1 MNRIKTIGWI
11 VAGFLLLLQTGCEGV
26 APPVT
31 QTAEEQLTGTQD
43 ITTASVTE
51 EPPQVSTQQ
60 EAETK
65 VKELEEKDNLDTWLG
80 TYTFDEVSGG
90 ENDEP
95 FMFMDYDVNIYKEDG
110 RYYADVVINGQFT
123 GVNVKTNVYGSTE
136 WVSFVLKEYNPD
148 HVVGLSNCENDVL
161 FSMRKCENNIYT
173 YWGIQEPL
181 LPQNRPSGCIYF
193 EQTESN
199 NTESMENS
207 AEGNDLNAWIG
218 TYSFTEESETDGVL
232 QKTQYLLNIYNED
245 GQYYGDMI
253 TNGLDTD
260 MEVKLKIYGDE
271 QWISLVLSEIKSEET
286 EKLEDMKEMV
296 LFSLGKQ
303 DEQVYIY
310 WGGEDMTR
318 LLKKDYLTYYRSNCY
333 FEAVTE

>member
-1 MNRIKTIGWI
+1 MNKKKTIGWI

-31 QTAEEQLTGTQD
+31 QTTEEQLTETQD

-51 EPPQVSTQQ
+51 EPSQASTQQ

-65 VKELEEKDNLDTWLG
+65 DKELEEKDNLDTWLG

-110 RYYADVVINGQFT
+110 RYYADVVVNGQFT
-123 GVNVKTNVYGSTE
+123 GVNVKTNVYGNTE
-136 WVSFVLKEYNPD
+136 WVSFVLKEYNLD

-161 FSMRKCENNIYT
+161 FSMRKCEDNVYT

-245 GQYYGDMI
+245 GQCYGDMI

-271 QWISLVLSEIKSEET
+271 QWISLVLSEIKSEDT
-286 EKLEDMKEMV
+286 EKLEDKKEMV

-303 DEQVYIY
+303 DEQVYTY

-333 FEAVTE
+333 FEKMP

>member
-1 MNRIKTIGWI
+1 MNKIKTIGWI

-31 QTAEEQLTGTQD
+31 QTTEEQLTETQD

-51 EPPQVSTQQ
+51 EPSQASTQQ

-65 VKELEEKDNLDTWLG
+65 GKELEEKDNLDTWLG

-90 ENDEP
+90 DNDEP
-95 FMFMDYDVNIYKEDG
+95 FMFMDYNVNIYKEDG
-110 RYYADVVINGQFT
+110 RYYADVVVNGQLT
-123 GVNVKTNVYGSTE
+123 AINVKAQVLGNVNWIGLVVLQDNE
-136 WVSFVLKEYNPD
+136 DCVQNWGWLKNNVIVSLRREKD
-148 HVVGLSNCENDVL
+148 A
-161 FSMRKCENNIYT
+161 IYT
-173 YWGIQEPL
+173 YWGFLSPL
-181 LPQNRPSGCIYF
+181 LKENRPSGCTYF
-193 EQTESN
+193 EQTEST

-232 QKTQYLLNIYNED
+232 QKNQYLLNIYNED

-253 TNGLDTD
+253 TSGLDTD

-271 QWISLVLSEIKSEET
+271 QWISLVLSEIKSEDT

-303 DEQVYIY
+303 DEQVYTY

-318 LLKKDYLTYYRSNCY
+318 LLTKDYLTYYRSNCY
-333 FEAVTE
+333 FEADTE

>member
-1 MNRIKTIGWI
+1 MNKKKTIGWI

-31 QTAEEQLTGTQD
+31 QTTEEQLTETQD

-51 EPPQVSTQQ
+51 EPSQASTQQ

-65 VKELEEKDNLDTWLG
+65 DKELEEKDNLDTWLG

-95 FMFMDYDVNIYKEDG
+95 FMFMNYDVNIYKEDG
-110 RYYADVVINGQFT
+110 GYYADVVVNGQLT
-123 GVNVKTNVYGSTE
+123 AINIKAQVLGNANWIGLVVLQDNEDCVQNWGWLKNNVI
-136 WVSFVLKEYNPD
+136 VSLRREKD
-148 HVVGLSNCENDVL
+148 A
-161 FSMRKCENNIYT
+161 IYT
-173 YWGIQEPL
+173 YWGFLSPL
-181 LPQNRPSGCIYF
+181 LKENRLSGCTYF
-193 EQTESN
+193 KQTEST
-199 NTESMENS
+199 NTESTENS
-207 AEGNDLNAWIG
+207 AEEDNLNAWIG

-232 QKTQYLLNIYNED
+232 QETKYLLNIYNED

-253 TNGLDTD
+253 TSGLDTD

-286 EKLEDMKEMV
+286 EKLEDIKEMV

-303 DEQVYIY
+303 DEQVYTY

>member
-1 MNRIKTIGWI
+1 MNKIKTIGWI
-11 VAGFLLLLQTGCEGV
+11 VVGFLLLLQTGCEGV

-31 QTAEEQLTGTQD
+31 QTTEEQLTETQD

-51 EPPQVSTQQ
+51 EPSQASTQQ

-65 VKELEEKDNLDTWLG
+65 DKELEEKDNLDIWLG

-95 FMFMDYDVNIYKEDG
+95 FMFMNYDVNIYKEDG
-110 RYYADVVINGQFT
+110 GYYADVVVNGQLT
-123 GVNVKTNVYGSTE
+123 AINIKAQVLGNANWIGLVVLQDNEDCVQNWGWLKNNVI
-136 WVSFVLKEYNPD
+136 VSLRREKD
-148 HVVGLSNCENDVL
+148 A
-161 FSMRKCENNIYT
+161 IYT
-173 YWGIQEPL
+173 YWGFLSPL
-181 LPQNRPSGCIYF
+181 LKENRPLGCTYF
-193 EQTESN
+193 KQTEST
-199 NTESMENS
+199 NTESTENS
-207 AEGNDLNAWIG
+207 AEEDDLNAWIG

-232 QKTQYLLNIYNED
+232 QETQYLLNIYNED

-253 TNGLDTD
+253 TSGLDTD

-303 DEQVYIY
+303 DEQVYTY